1 MVRTSAWSRL
11 DLSESWEVSFRFRS
25 HRQAGMP
32 LSMEGFQLRH
42 STRTAEGVATREVI
56 DSTFSMNV
64 GETVVVG
71 TSKLN
76 GGEEALVVLLTVTE

>member
-1 MVRTSAWSRL
+1 MIRTSAWSRL
-11 DLSESWEVSFRFRS
+11 ELSESWEVFFRFRS

-32 LSMEGFQLRH
+32 LSMEGFELMN
-42 STRTAEGVATREVI
+42 STRVSEGVATRKVI
-56 DSTFSMNV
+56 DTTFSMNV